1 MASREKYRQ
10 KWLKYHSTYE
20 KRSVSEFYR
29 VFKKWNKDI
38 QSIEFS
44 KDTILAQLSLNTD
57 IKLLE
62 NAYFNVYNEIGKKH
76 GKRIG
81 KFINEG
87 LKFFSLDDFL
97 IFFAQQLPLF
107 MAEFG
112 VNRVQ
117 QIKTSYISE
126 VFELFNKR
134 LLDGYTLDET
144 TEEVFK
150 IMKGRDF
157 YRWQA
162 ERIARTETTGAANY
176 SAMLAG
182 KKTGFVMEKEWISAT
197 DARVRRKPDDKFD
210 HLEMNGKRVD
220 LNGNFVFNLGQ
231 PNTDFLAYPV
241 DPKGRAGNTINCR
254 CTIAVLPKKDNN
266 GNLIRSIQ
274 NV

>member
-20 KRSVSEFYR
+20 KRSFSEFYR
-29 VFKKWNKDI
+29 VFKKWNNDI
-38 QSIEFS
+38 RNIEFS

-57 IKLLE
+57 ISLLQK
-62 NAYFNVYNEIGKKH
+62 AYFNIYNEIGKKH

-81 KFINEG
+81 KFINDG
-87 LKFFSLDDFL
+87 LKFFTLDEFL
-97 IFFAQQLPLF
+97 IFFQQQLPLF
-107 MAEFG
+107 MSEFG
-112 VNRVQ
+112 INRVQ
-117 QIKTSYISE
+117 QIKNSYISE
-126 VFELFNKR
+126 VFELFNRR
-134 LLDGYTLDET
+134 LLEGYTLDQT
-144 TEEVFK
+144 TDEVFK

-176 SAMLAG
+176 SALMAG
-182 KKTGFVMEKEWISAT
+182 KQTGFVMVKQWISAT
-197 DARVRRKPDDKFD
+197 DARVRRIPKDKFD
-210 HLEMNGKRVD
+210 HFEMNGKTAD
-220 LNGNFVFNLGQ
+220 LNDNFIFNLGL
-231 PNTDFLAYPV
+231 PNTDFLLYPG

-254 CTIAVLPKKDNN
+254 CTIAIVPKRDKN

>member
-20 KRSVSEFYR
+20 KRSFNEFYKI
-29 VFKKWNKDI
+29 FKKWNKDI

-44 KDTILAQLSLNTD
+44 KDTILSQISLNTD
-57 IKLLE
+57 TRLLE
-62 NAYFNVYNEIGKKH
+62 IAYFNVYNEIGKKH

-87 LKFFSLDDFL
+87 LKFFRLEDFL
-97 IFFAQQLPLF
+97 IFFKEQLPLF

-112 VNRVQ
+112 LNRIQ
-117 QIKTSYISE
+117 QIKTSYINE
-126 VFELFNKR
+126 IFELFNKR
-134 LLDGYTLDET
+134 LLAGYTLDET

-176 SAMLAG
+176 SALMAG
-182 KKTGFVMEKEWISAT
+182 KQTGFVMVKEWISAT
-197 DARVRRKPDDKFD
+197 DARVRRIPKDKFD
-210 HLEMNGKRVD
+210 HFEMNGKTAE
-220 LNGNFVFNLGQ
+220 LNDNFIFNLGL
-231 PNTDFLAYPV
+231 PNTDFLLYPG

-254 CTIAVLPKKDNN
+254 CTVAIVPKKDKN